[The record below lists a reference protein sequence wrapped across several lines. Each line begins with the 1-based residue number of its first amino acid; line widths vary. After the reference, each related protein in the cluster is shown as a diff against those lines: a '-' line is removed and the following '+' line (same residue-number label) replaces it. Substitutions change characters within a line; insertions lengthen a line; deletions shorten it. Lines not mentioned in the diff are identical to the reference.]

1 MAFPLT
7 VNLSYGMEKVQT
19 SAQKHKLGTRAV
31 LPDGR
36 VFYYAKEDGTGIAS
50 AGFIVDGV
58 GLVAA
63 HDMDCT
69 ATAAHSVGDTTISIE
84 VPTTDLTK
92 NQYADG
98 YLVFNDD
105 GGEGEVYRI
114 KSHPAHDASDDNT
127 VIITLD
133 EEDGFVHAI
142 SAGASA
148 IQCGLA
154 ANPYLSSTIYQHD
167 AIVGSPLGW
176 SASDVASGS
185 FGWMCVKGLTMA
197 LCNGAITI
205 GLPVVAANDTLDGAV
220 EALDSDDDAEG
231 TIVGYMGNTVGA
243 DTEYSLIKANIQ

>member
-1 MAFPLT
+1 MQIDDREF
-7 VNLSYGMEKVQT
+7 K
-19 SAQKHKLGTRAV
+19 
-31 LPDGR
+31 
-36 VFYYAKEDGTGIAS
+36 YYK
-50 AGFIVDGV
+50 AGEAITA
-58 GLVAA
+58 GLLLMQPAAVAA
-63 HDMDCT
+63 HDRDIT
-69 ATAAHSVGDTTISIE
+69 VTTGADISAGDTTVSLE

-92 NQYADG
+92 DQYKDG
-98 YLVFNDD
+98 WLILNDI
-105 GGEGEVYRI
+105 GEEGHMYRI
-114 KSHPAHDASDDNT
+114 KSHPAHDASADNT

-167 AIVGSPLGW
+167 AIVGAPLGW